1 MPRTRAPADTGAYQ
15 APTGILDSVSAAT
28 TGFRLASTVSFV
40 SRHPLFDRLLRS
52 EPEVLLPLLTVDGG
66 PAFELYR
73 FLIAELLRAE
83 IRAGRAATRP

>member
-1 MPRTRAPADTGAYQ
+1 
-15 APTGILDSVSAAT
+15 
-28 TGFRLASTVSFV
+28 
-40 SRHPLFDRLLRS
+40 LFDRVLRT

-83 IRAGRAATRP
+83 IRDGRAATRP

>member
-1 MPRTRAPADTGAYQ
+1 M
-15 APTGILDSVSAAT
+15 
-28 TGFRLASTVSFV
+28 GFRLASTVSFV
-40 SRHPLFDRLLRS
+40 SRHPLFDRLLRT

-83 IRAGRAATRP
+83 IRDGQGRHPTLTELPRADCS